1 MIDPTARIEPGAAI
15 GQNASIGPYCV
26 VGPHA
31 VIGDGCR
38 LVAHVHVAGHT
49 TIGPRTVLYPFA
61 SLGSPPQS
69 VKYRGGPTR
78 LVVGADCDIR
88 EGVTMNTGTE
98 DGGGVTEVGDR
109 CFLMVG
115 SHVGHDCMVGN
126 DVTFA
131 NNVVLGGH
139 VTIGDFVVFGGQAA
153 VRQFVRIGEGAMIVG
168 LSGVRADVIPF
179 GLVQGPLANLMGLN
193 VVGMRRRGFTQVRL
207 ISSNRVGSLAAAGA
221 TNLSIMWRTTN
232 SLYGYHTLR
241 AVVSPVGGETNSL
254 DNTNLVTVIVADG
267 WTTNVFIAKGSAW
280 RYQDQG
286 LDLTQTPWALPSYYD
301 SVWSQGAG
309 PLGYSENGSLTN
321 IATSLSWGPT
331 PTNKHP
337 AYYLRQQSGADVLL
351 LH

>member
-1 MIDPTARIEPGAAI
+1 MIDQTARVEPGAAI

-49 TIGPRTVLYPFA
+49 TIGPRSVLYPFA

-115 SHVGHDCMVGN
+115 SHVGHDCTVGN

-179 GLVQGPLANLMGLN
+179 GFLKADIQLLRRAYEAMFFGAGTFRERLDQVAAQGGNTPLVAKVIDFIRAGSRPLTMAI
-193 VVGMRRRGFTQVRL
+193 RRG
-207 ISSNRVGSLAAAGA
+207 S
-221 TNLSIMWRTTN
+221 
-232 SLYGYHTLR
+232 
-241 AVVSPVGGETNSL
+241 
-254 DNTNLVTVIVADG
+254 ADEE
-267 WTTNVFIAKGSAW
+267 S
-280 RYQDQG
+280 
-286 LDLTQTPWALPSYYD
+286 
-301 SVWSQGAG
+301 
-309 PLGYSENGSLTN
+309 
-321 IATSLSWGPT
+321 
-331 PTNKHP
+331 
-337 AYYLRQQSGADVLL
+337 
-351 LH
+351 